1 MNINNQEYLELQG
14 NEFYKIL
21 LLVYQPKDDSKW
33 LGKVRVI
40 RLDTI
45 EFIKSGFFVY
55 EQDKE
60 ILMEKIK
67 RRVEESLFPELEKAG
82 APSDWNSEIRKI
94 FVACK
99 DVTSRLMRFGHYSVD
114 HESEQKDEDNYSSN
128 YAQYWQEIIKDIVAV
143 NRMIETLDDQ
153 KRIELLTIPDSS
165 LKDPS
170 DAGSLDDIDFRI
182 RVVDFFSCPSEKEKK
197 HHDSQRKKLVDR
209 FNELGWNSE
218 DTQLT
223 DHSKDSD

>member
-1 MNINNQEYLELQG
+1 MKINNQEYLELQG

-60 ILMEKIK
+60 TLMEKIK

-114 HESEQKDEDNYSSN
+114 HASEQNDEDNYSSN
-128 YAQYWQEIIKDIVAV
+128 YAQYWQEIIRDTIAV
-143 NRMIETLDDQ
+143 NSMVEALDDQ
-153 KRIELLTIPDSS
+153 KRIELLTITDTS
-165 LKDPS
+165 LENPS
-170 DAGSLDDIDFRI
+170 DPWSLDDIDFRI
-182 RVVDFFSCPSEKEKK
+182 RVFDFLSSPTEQEKRHHELQREKL
-197 HHDSQRKKLVDR
+197 SNR
-209 FNELGWNSE
+209 FKELGWSPE
-218 DTQLT
+218 DARLT
-223 DHSKDSD
+223 DRSKDSE